1 MSDPTEDIQAELA
14 TTTAEIFVESFYEA
28 LNKPNLRSSIT
39 AFYIKPSALAPAE
52 ASITLNGNIIPTPSA
67 FQETFQNKIG
77 KAAYEVQSYDTHV
90 INPNYNIGVEES
102 KLGADKDGRKIS
114 IVVMVN
120 GQVKYSSKGGDEG
133 EERGFVENFV
143 LVPNMEARNPKAPRG
158 IKKWLI
164 QSQVFRLVL

>member
-1 MSDPTEDIQAELA
+1 M
-14 TTTAEIFVESFYEA
+14 
-28 LNKPNLRSSIT
+28 
-39 AFYIKPSALAPAE
+39 
-52 ASITLNGNIIPTPSA
+52 
-67 FQETFQNKIG
+67 
-77 KAAYEVQSYDTHV
+77 QSYDTHV